1 MLNFYN
7 QTSVRNL
14 KGHFY
19 VTIPNITSL
28 SGALLR
34 NPVVTCYI
42 DFEIQL
48 LAFCFSFVSFFV
60 LFFVC
65 FLLNPAEVKRDLFY
79 TCTS

>member
-7 QTSVRNL
+7 QISVRNL
-14 KGHFY
+14 KGHFC

-34 NPVVTCYI
+34 NPIVKCYI

-48 LAFCFSFVSFFV
+48 LAM
-60 LFFVC
+60 LF
-65 FLLNPAEVKRDLFY
+65 
-79 TCTS
+79 